1 MDAPAFPSL
10 DLPDAL
16 QAKMRALQH
25 DLVRM
30 KDHYKA
36 GHLKPT
42 QYDAVERIL
51 RERLLMIEAEVQARL
66 LAESRMSQLPK
77 GLRLN

>member
-1 MDAPAFPSL
+1 M
-10 DLPDAL
+10 PDAL
-16 QAKMRALQH
+16 QAKLRSLQH

-30 KDHYKA
+30 KEHYKA

-42 QYDAVERIL
+42 QYDAVERAL

-66 LAESRMSQLPK
+66 LHESRMSKLPA
-77 GLRLN
+77 GLRLS

>member
-1 MDAPAFPSL
+1 MDATAFPSPAM
-10 DLPDAL
+10 PDAL

-30 KDHYKA
+30 KEHYKA
-36 GHLKPT
+36 GHLKPA

-51 RERLLMIEAEVQARL
+51 KERLLMIEAEVQARL
-66 LAESRMSQLPK
+66 LAESRMSRLPS